1 MHPTID
7 IVKSVEISGIATS
20 ACTISD
26 GRLAVGDD
34 NGRVSIYSSEGE
46 LVESYS
52 FEGKVTDIIY
62 LQGSIIVGSS
72 ITGVSIIPD
81 SNNNIDLI
89 SGCDLLVAAGP
100 DFLVSDGS
108 GSLYRFNNIGEL
120 LWEKEI
126 GQMTH
131 ISSNSMGT
139 FSGVALDNGG
149 VIIIDENGKIFHE
162 SPASL
167 DDVETIS
174 CMIFRQD
181 VLVVARNSLGLII
194 DDRPENR
201 VECWSMGRGLIHTSE
216 IESLVCSICSTSAG
230 VILGCFNGEL
240 FGLEI
245 GSDHHK
251 LLAKF
256 SYPVSRIFSWND
268 DILVSSWFDI
278 ARISLDLGIIWSV
291 EHIGIVEHIS
301 PIGTSNVAVLGD
313 DKKNRQPSP
322 IYILNPDS
330 EIKSTDFYIAE
341 KIDNS
346 SSSNEFSG
354 ALSEDEEKAS
364 SQRPELPENSSDI
377 LDALD
382 EELEIKIN
390 QPVVEIDLLENL
402 SKSAKSLNLP
412 PIVDIGE
419 DKTIS
424 SDDQG
429 NAIVLLDGSKS
440 YDPDGFIKN
449 WSWEN
454 GQGKVFSE
462 KPQVKVKLS
471 KGVHVFFLTVC
482 DDKGASSKATLT
494 IQIT

>member
-1 MHPTID
+1 MCI
-7 IVKSVEISGIATS
+7 
-20 ACTISD
+20 
-26 GRLAVGDD
+26 R
-34 NGRVSIYSSEGE
+34 
-46 LVESYS
+46 
-52 FEGKVTDIIY
+52 
-62 LQGSIIVGSS
+62 
-72 ITGVSIIPD
+72 D
-81 SNNNIDLI
+81 S
-89 SGCDLLVAAGP
+89 
-100 DFLVSDGS
+100 
-108 GSLYRFNNIGEL
+108 
-120 LWEKEI
+120 
-126 GQMTH
+126 
-131 ISSNSMGT
+131 
-139 FSGVALDNGG
+139 
-149 VIIIDENGKIFHE
+149 
-162 SPASL
+162 
-167 DDVETIS
+167 
-174 CMIFRQD
+174 
-181 VLVVARNSLGLII
+181 
-194 DDRPENR
+194 
-201 VECWSMGRGLIHTSE
+201 
-216 IESLVCSICSTSAG
+216 
-230 VILGCFNGEL
+230 
-240 FGLEI
+240 
-245 GSDHHK
+245 
-251 LLAKF
+251 
-256 SYPVSRIFSWND
+256 
-268 DILVSSWFDI
+268 
-278 ARISLDLGIIWSV
+278 
-291 EHIGIVEHIS
+291 
-301 PIGTSNVAVLGD
+301 
-313 DKKNRQPSP
+313 
-322 IYILNPDS
+322 LNPDS

-454 GQGKVFSE
+454 EQGKVISE
-462 KPQVKVKLS
+462 NSQVKVKLS
-471 KGVHVFFLTVC
+471 RGVHVFFLTVF